1 MNRYLIMGT
10 LAAALAIYAWQ
21 IVSNA
26 VLPWHSMSMSEFTD
40 PGLVLAALQIGATEQ
55 GMYYHPSG
63 VVAAI
68 STIPG
73 MPDKSGFMGMW
84 LMRQVAIDVVVA
96 FILAVVVA
104 RSGFGARR
112 AALTLGGVALAAGLI
127 LELSDWN
134 WYGFPIA
141 YTLVNAVD
149 VAINGAIAGLVL
161 GWLNTRL
168 LNREPATPTIEPA
181 PV

>member
-1 MNRYLIMGT
+1 MNRYLITGT
-10 LAAALAIYAWQ
+10 LAAAAAIYAWQ
-21 IVSNA
+21 LISNA
-26 VLPWHSMSMSEFTD
+26 VLPWHMMTMSTFEE
-40 PGLVLAALQIGATEQ
+40 PGLVIAALDVGAPHQ

-63 VVAAI
+63 IVAAI
-68 STIPG
+68 SMIPG

-112 AALTLGGVALAAGLI
+112 AALTLGGVALAAGLV

-134 WYGFPIA
+134 WYGFPIV
-141 YTLVNAVD
+141 YTLVNAID
-149 VAINGAIAGLVL
+149 VAI
-161 GWLNTRL
+161 
-168 LNREPATPTIEPA
+168 
-181 PV
+181 